1 MQVDTINATASPA
14 GEGCD
19 GGNVMKQQV
28 TISILPPAPTR
39 MIEKMA
45 TMATAAA
52 ATAATT
58 TAAVLPSVA
67 GVTPA
72 VPTETAAVGTP
83 RLGPP
88 TSIQSSH
95 QVKAIL
101 FICATEFI
109 IYQFISQND
118 QSSYYVTLLV
128 KR

>member
-1 MQVDTINATASPA
+1 MQVDAINATASPA
-14 GEGCD
+14 GEGCH

-45 TMATAAA
+45 TMAAAAA

-58 TAAVLPSVA
+58 AAAVLPSVA

-95 QVKAIL
+95 QVKVL
-101 FICATEFI
+101 FICATEF
-109 IYQFISQND
+109 YYISVHI
-118 QSSYYVTLLV
+118 SELL
-128 KR
+128 K